1 MAKKNPILAAH
12 EAKLEAK
19 YRKKLDITMQMC
31 FDVACITA
39 NDVFHMG
46 PGRAELFARTYS
58 NNYANMCKLLMDD
71 EDDPELTYSTSDI
84 DRRLRSI
91 VGEQNI
97 VPWDE
102 RYGGVTP

>member
-46 PGRAELFARTYS
+46 PGRADCL
-58 NNYANMCKLLMDD
+58 
-71 EDDPELTYSTSDI
+71 P
-84 DRRLRSI
+84 
-91 VGEQNI
+91 
-97 VPWDE
+97 VPTATT
-102 RYGGVTP
+102 TPICVNC